1 MIYTLL
7 INSVAVF
14 LAGYLLKGVVVK
26 DFFAAILVAIGL
38 AVLNTFLKPILV
50 FFTLP
55 INLLTLGLFTLV
67 INAFIIVIIDS
78 VMEDFEVENFGWAVL
93 FGIVLSVINGLL
105 FWIF

>member
-14 LAGYLLKGVVVK
+14 LAGYLLKGVQVK
-26 DFFAAILVAIGL
+26 DFFSAIIVAIGL
-38 AVLNTFLKPILV
+38 AVLNTFLKPILI

-55 INLLTLGLFTLV
+55 INILTLGLFTLV
-67 INAFIIVIIDS
+67 INAFIVVIIDS

>member
-1 MIYTLL
+1 MIYSLL

-14 LAGYLLKGVVVK
+14 LAGYLLEGVKVK

-38 AVLNTFLKPILV
+38 AVLNTFLKPILI

-55 INLLTLGLFTLV
+55 INILTLGLFTLI

-78 VMEDFEVENFGWAVL
+78 VMEDFEVKSFGWAIL
-93 FGIVLSVINGLL
+93 FGVVLSITNGLL

>member
-1 MIYTLL
+1 MIYSLL

-14 LAGYLLKGVVVK
+14 LAGYLLEGVKVK

-38 AVLNTFLKPILV
+38 AVLNTFLKPLLI

-55 INLLTLGLFTLV
+55 INILTLGLFTLV

-78 VMEDFEVENFGWAVL
+78 VMEDFEVRSFGWAIL
-93 FGIVLSVINGLL
+93 FGIVLSIVNGLL